1 MTIYIDIDYKCYVS
15 AAEGRRAIE
24 TNEFDGKCPEWIES
38 FRFVPADE
46 TWTREDGE
54 EFAGAEMISP
64 WKDLGEAY
72 AAQTVYLTGKLA
84 AAEADIAELDIALLD
99 AEYENI
105 TGGTD
110 DEGSDIQSVQKDDTA
125 RGISCRYADKAR
137 CVLRRGQAKHR
148 GIRRAVRYA

>member
-1 MTIYIDIDYKCYVS
+1 MTIYIDSDYKCYVS

-24 TNEFDGKCPEWIES
+24 TNEFDGKCAEWIES

-72 AAQTVYLTGKLA
+72 AAQAAYVTAQNAQYESALA
-84 AAEADIAELDIALLD
+84 EIEAALGV
-99 AEYENI
+99 
-105 TGGTD
+105 T
-110 DEGSDIQSVQKDDTA
+110 S
-125 RGISCRYADKAR
+125 
-137 CVLRRGQAKHR
+137 
-148 GIRRAVRYA
+148 